1 MGLLIGSLAFG
12 GISSATDSVET
23 FKWAYDQWIF
33 YFTSGLLWSS
43 HLRRQEFAPIL
54 HSYISKV
61 AKKDYTDRWCDAKD
75 LYKADSKYQEDLKAL
90 CGYGILRGE
99 KNNLLPTRYLST
111 AHAVTLI
118 MRVVDGYQ
126 KEATGGKHRATPYF
140 ERAKALG
147 YEGILPIYYRKTMPI
162 TLEQLVNFLYS
173 VEYPH
178 QEIPTTT
185 TSQWTT
191 FQSTSSK
198 SSDDVLRKLAE
209 IMAK

>member
-1 MGLLIGSLAFG
+1 M
-12 GISSATDSVET
+12 
-23 FKWAYDQWIF
+23 
-33 YFTSGLLWSS
+33 
-43 HLRRQEFAPIL
+43 
-54 HSYISKV
+54 
-61 AKKDYTDRWCDAKD
+61 
-75 LYKADSKYQEDLKAL
+75 KAL

-185 TSQWTT
+185 TSQ
-191 FQSTSSK
+191 
-198 SSDDVLRKLAE
+198 
-209 IMAK
+209 